1 MKEELET
8 VHMHYSQ
15 FQVLGLGGVR
25 TDGIVNAWSRHAKGE
40 RRASRDLQARSRMY
54 VVLPRPRLEALS
66 SFVVDQAENTSSCGV
81 FSLLMGFSPARYRY
95 EIENM
100 KASVAA

>member
-8 VHMHYSQ
+8 VHIHYSQ

-54 VVLPRPRLEALS
+54 VVLRTRLEALS

-81 FSLLMGFSPARYRY
+81 FSLLMGFSPARYHY